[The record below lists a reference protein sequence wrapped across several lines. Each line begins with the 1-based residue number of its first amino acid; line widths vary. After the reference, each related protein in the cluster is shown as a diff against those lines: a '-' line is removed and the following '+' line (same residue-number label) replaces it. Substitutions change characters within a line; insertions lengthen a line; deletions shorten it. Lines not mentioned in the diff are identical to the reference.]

1 MKKVHLSDRS
11 FRLVFT
17 LGLLIVVGLFLAIE
31 SVPYSTDAA
40 ALRVGGNVERRVRL
54 MDKYILEAADVPE
67 EEFLHID
74 ALPPDIVIYR
84 YVNDSLQSW

>member
-1 MKKVHLSDRS
+1 MKKAHLSDRS

-17 LGLLIVVGLFLAIE
+17 LGLLIAVGLFVAIE

-54 MDKYILEAADVPE
+54 MDSFIRDAEDFFILRAFP
-67 EEFLHID
+67 
-74 ALPPDIVIYR
+74 R
-84 YVNDSLQSW
+84 T

>member
-1 MKKVHLSDRS
+1 MKKVHLSDRT

-17 LGLLIVVGLFLAIE
+17 LGLLIVIGLFLAIE

-54 MDKYILEAADVPE
+54 MDRLVREASMSRTTSSCTLKG
-67 EEFLHID
+67 FL
-74 ALPPDIVIYR
+74 R
-84 YVNDSLQSW
+84 T